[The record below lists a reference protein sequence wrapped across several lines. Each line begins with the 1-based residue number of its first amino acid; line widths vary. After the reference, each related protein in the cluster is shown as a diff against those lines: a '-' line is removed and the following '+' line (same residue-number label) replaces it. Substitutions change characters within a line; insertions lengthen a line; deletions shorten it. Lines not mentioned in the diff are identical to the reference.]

1 MLRTSKRK
9 RKNKMQVKLKM
20 SQNLMELKKMELN
33 LVEMDFLLAA
43 EQETKEVMEKKTV
56 MKSRRKAMKP
66 VEKMM
71 LLIKKSK
78 MTQRNHSR
86 FLRSVK
92 VMNKKKKTRY
102 SRKINIKKWVQLK
115 IQRIKMMEV
124 AMFFELNFSNL

>member
-102 SRKINIKKWVQLK
+102 FRKINTKKWVQLK
-115 IQRIKMMEV
+115 IQIIKMMEV

>member
-102 SRKINIKKWVQLK
+102 FRKINTKKWVQLK